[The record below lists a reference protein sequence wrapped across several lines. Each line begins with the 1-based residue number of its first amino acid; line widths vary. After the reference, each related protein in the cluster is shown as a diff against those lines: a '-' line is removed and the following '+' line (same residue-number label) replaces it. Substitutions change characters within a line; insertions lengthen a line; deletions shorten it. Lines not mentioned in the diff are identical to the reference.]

1 VAELERRGL
10 TVLSG
15 VMAAPQDGVPD
26 WKVAVISIT
35 PKTADPGA
43 VKRRHIMVDR
53 RVTALPKRATAK

>member
-1 VAELERRGL
+1 MAELERRGL